1 MNFAITK
8 TLLFSHFDGQT
19 TALQRQHIDEW
30 AKQPVNEEFYYKCL
44 FEWEL
49 EHPQYTVDVDAVIDN
64 HKQMAARQLTRHV
77 AKPELAEVV
86 LMPRFGWY
94 RWLAAASVTLL
105 LLTGWLFRSAIL
117 YQSFRTRPGEI
128 RSWTLADGSRA
139 TLNANSVL
147 KVPRL
152 GFNQNLNLL
161 GSYSRTVHLIGEAKF
176 SVTHQPDH
184 RQFVVKT
191 ASQLD
196 VVVLGTEFTV
206 YTRARRTQVVL
217 KQGSVKIL
225 HPLGNRSQPFL
236 MKPGDL
242 VSLDGDKLVRTHT
255 ETPEQFAAWADQ
267 RFQFS
272 GTSLRQIAQL
282 LQTRYGLTVRIADPE
297 IASWTISGSFKAS
310 DADELLQSLS
320 KALNVQITHRGQ
332 QVTFSTPLQ

>member
-1 MNFAITK
+1 MNFTITK
-8 TLLFSHFDGQT
+8 TLLFSHFDGHT

-30 AKQPVNEEFYYKCL
+30 ATQPVNEEFYYKCL
-44 FEWEL
+44 SEWEL
-49 EHPQYTVDVDAVIDN
+49 EHPQYIVDVDAAIN
-64 HKQMAARQLTRHV
+64 QYKQRTTQQFTQAV
-77 AKPELAEVV
+77 AEMDTEVV
-86 LMPRFGWY
+86 VVRRFGWY
-94 RWLAAASVTLL
+94 RWLAAASVVLL
-105 LLTGWLFRSAIL
+105 LLSGWLFRSAIL
-117 YQSFRTRPGEI
+117 YQRFRTRPGEI
-128 RSWTLADGSRA
+128 RSWTLDDGSRA

-152 GFNQNLNLL
+152 GFNQNWL
-161 GSYSRTVHLIGEAKF
+161 GGFARTVYLIGEAKF

-191 ASQLD
+191 TSQLD

-206 YTRARRTQVVL
+206 YARARRTQVVL

-225 HPLGNRSQPFL
+225 HPMGNQTRQLL

-242 VSLDGDKLVRTHT
+242 VRLDGEKLVRTHT
-255 ETPEQFAAWADQ
+255 ETPDQFAAWADQ

-282 LQTRYGLTVRIADPE
+282 LQARYGLTVRITDPE
-297 IASWTISGSFKAS
+297 IASWTISGSFMAS
-310 DADELLQSLS
+310 DVDELLQSLS

-332 QVTFSTPLQ
+332 QVTFSTPIQ